1 MTIKD
6 VSAAT
11 MYDVLHDGQYRK
23 EWDPAMYE
31 SFDIARLSANADVG
45 YYSCEDCFTSSVLL
59 CVFVCHPADT
69 CSAVLTQSH
78 LSHIRNTNTE
88 GESAYLDSDSD
99 FLF

>member
-23 EWDPAMYE
+23 EWDPAMRD

-45 YYSCEDCFTSSVLL
+45 YYSCEDSL
-59 CVFVCHPADT
+59 CV
-69 CSAVLTQSH
+69 QSH
-78 LSHIRNTNTE
+78 HKPLCVCQSLEKVAHQKPVQFHLLHI
-88 GESAYLDSDSD
+88 GD
-99 FLF
+99 FEDILLYY